1 MNMKCHLINAILECK
16 CDRGF
21 EVREEAPQVFSNTN
35 NTSDIQICEG
45 RKFFNSIL
53 TIRLH
58 GSMVSMKILS
68 LKMGVFEPG

>member
-21 EVREEAPQVFSNTN
+21 EVREVAPQVFSNTN

-45 RKFFNSIL
+45 
-53 TIRLH
+53 
-58 GSMVSMKILS
+58 KI
-68 LKMGVFEPG
+68 